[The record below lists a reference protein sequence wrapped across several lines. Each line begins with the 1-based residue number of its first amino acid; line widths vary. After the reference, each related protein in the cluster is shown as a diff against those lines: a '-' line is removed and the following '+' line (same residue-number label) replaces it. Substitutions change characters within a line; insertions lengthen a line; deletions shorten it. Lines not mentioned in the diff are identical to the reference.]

1 MGCVL
6 EIGGKKNTGRTT
18 ILEPEMVQSRMYCR
32 VEHLKTNFKAGSEI
46 FKCKV
51 GTPRTDR
58 SNQNTGEKRKSYARR
73 YVEGVHRVLSS
84 VRLPTPP
91 DHMSMTFSEEWISF
105 ATYQESWKS
114 CDKNT
119 GRRGANQ
126 IASATVR
133 VVVVGPTKVRKYGN
147 RIRKYESTKVRK
159 YFRTFVRKYFRT
171 KVSTVAIYCTFEDTF
186 VRRYLNSTEVVVQ
199 RCSTTTVRVHLLSY
213 ARCTERSIIFV
224 NCLWMEVRVRN
235 KVLSKVKSYE
245 SSCTSI

>member
-126 IASATVR
+126 IARATVVR
-133 VVVVGPTKVRKYGN
+133 KYESTEIEYGSTTYFRTKVRKYESTFVGLLS
-147 RIRKYESTKVRK
+147 YESTKVSSYLPSK
-159 YFRTFVRKYFRT
+159 IL
-171 KVSTVAIYCTFEDTF
+171 S
-186 VRRYLNSTEVVVQ
+186 YLNSTEVVRKYNVV
-199 RCSTTTVRVHLLSY
+199 VRVHLLSY
-213 ARCTERSIIFV
+213 ARCTERSIIV
-224 NCLWMEVRVRN
+224 YGST
-235 KVLSKVKSYE
+235 K
-245 SSCTSI
+245 

>member
-126 IASATVR
+126 IASATV
-133 VVVVGPTKVRKYGN
+133 VVVRKYESTEIEYGSTKV
-147 RIRKYESTKVRK
+147 RKYESTKVLS
-159 YFRTFVRKYFRT
+159 YESTFEST
-171 KVSTVAIYCTFEDTF
+171 KVSSYLLYTYVYL
-186 VRRYLNSTEVVVQ
+186 RR
-199 RCSTTTVRVHLLSY
+199 
-213 ARCTERSIIFV
+213 
-224 NCLWMEVRVRN
+224 
-235 KVLSKVKSYE
+235 
-245 SSCTSI
+245 